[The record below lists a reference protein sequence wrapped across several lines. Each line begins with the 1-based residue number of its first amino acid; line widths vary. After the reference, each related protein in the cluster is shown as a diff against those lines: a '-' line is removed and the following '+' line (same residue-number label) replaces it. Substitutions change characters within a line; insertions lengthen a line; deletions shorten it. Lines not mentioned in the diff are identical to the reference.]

1 MVHFLSYKQIIE
13 ILETSPSRMLEYNV
27 EYAAVYR
34 FKAKFHFTDSQMDL
48 NDILLF
54 LWYEMCNCKHFW
66 KELVKKRIA
75 VPCANGFWQRKFGL
89 KVDKAVWCLAV
100 KATQQTSLCNVSCDT
115 AVKIYTCV
123 FRSNVCLQQ
132 RRSAAT

>member
-100 KATQQTSLCNVSCDT
+100 KATQQTRLRV
-115 AVKIYTCV
+115 
-123 FRSNVCLQQ
+123 LP
-132 RRSAAT
+132 